1 MQPLAIVVH
10 KSFRRVERLADWLV
24 GSAGPVFIC
33 IASFLVWL
41 CAYTFCE
48 FTLEPSDMIHQP
60 RSSREGLGEEAEK
73 TIDCRDRVNA
83 FLLCPPST
91 LPSSFFNG
99 CLLHSLSHVSNNGS
113 IAYSNLGHLQ
123 DSISSTRPVGFH
135 SSSIS
140 FFSTTSNLNLQMLV
154 FLSFLSVYRLFDT
167 LALLHGNH

>member
-48 FTLEPSDMIHQP
+48 FTLDQFEMVHQ
-60 RSSREGLGEEAEK
+60 STTSREGLGEEAEK
-73 TIDCRDRVNA
+73 TIHCRDRVNA

-91 LPSSFFNG
+91 LPCTCFNG
-99 CLLHSLSHVSNNGS
+99 CLLHSLSHVPSHGS

-135 SSSIS
+135 SGSIS

-154 FLSFLSVYRLFDT
+154 FLSFLSLHRLFDT
-167 LALLHGNH
+167 LALLYGNH